1 MAFDGIVTR
10 AMVRKLQD
18 KILLG
23 KIEKVYQPEADELV
37 FHIHTKNGNVR
48 LFASAGS
55 AHARVCFI
63 NENPINPPAPL
74 AFCMLLRKHLQGG
87 RITEIK
93 QKDSERIIEISLET
107 LNELGFTMSKKLI
120 FEIMGKH
127 SNIILV
133 DIASGKIIDSI
144 KRVSFDSSRVRQVLP
159 GMIYQYPPAQGK
171 IPFAEISDE
180 QLAVLPQDGKAI
192 LRAVGGIAPAF
203 AEELATHCGSARTAY
218 FRSVLT
224 AIDSGSYGDIAM
236 SFIKAANQS
245 PINDTIGIVT
255 ASPDNF
261 DNRFGGDNS
270 SGSDDSFGIATPS
283 LSRNCSLSVS
293 NNCRTSVAEEL
304 VSANEQLPAVVY
316 FDETGKP
323 LDFYPFPLSE
333 LETAADVRRF
343 GDLST
348 AMEFYFDRKETSN
361 QGRQKSHDLIKS
373 VTALLD
379 KMYLK
384 KKRLSEDLL
393 KAENSEDLRLYGEL
407 LTANIHLVK
416 AGMKSVEVI
425 NYYDGSTVSIPLDV
439 KQSPAKNAQMYFKKY
454 GKSKTAIKE
463 KQIQLEENENEIKY
477 LESVL
482 VFLENTDD
490 VSEIE
495 AIRSELIETGYV
507 RRRKQAGGFRD
518 KKYKPQPYKYTLS
531 NGMSVLV
538 GRNNKEN
545 DILTCKTANS
555 KDLWLH
561 TKDIPGSHV
570 IVQSGGIELDEA
582 SIWEAAA
589 IAAYHSKARSSENVP
604 VDYVTAKYVKKP
616 AGAKPGMVIF
626 TNNRTVWV
634 NPALPASEQI

>member
-10 AMVRKLQD
+10 AMVRELQN

-37 FHIHTKNGNVR
+37 FHIHTRNGNMR
-48 LFASAGS
+48 LLASAGS

-63 NENPINPPAPL
+63 SENPVNPPAPL
-74 AFCMLLRKHLQGG
+74 SFCMLLRKHLQGG
-87 RITEIK
+87 RITDIQ

-133 DIASGKIIDSI
+133 DIASGKIIDAI
-144 KRVSFDSSRVRQVLP
+144 KRVSFDASRVRQILP
-159 GMIYQYPPAQGK
+159 GMIYQYPPVQEK
-171 IPFAEISDE
+171 IPFLSISDE
-180 QLAVLPQDGKAI
+180 ELEGLPQDGKAI

-203 AEELATHCGSARTAY
+203 AEELATHCGSTRSSY
-218 FRSVLT
+218 FRSVLNEVDRGQAGEARIYT
-224 AIDSGSYGDIAM
+224 DEAG
-236 SFIKAANQS
+236 N
-245 PINDTIGIVT
+245 PI
-255 ASPDNF
+255 
-261 DNRFGGDNS
+261 
-270 SGSDDSFGIATPS
+270 
-283 LSRNCSLSVS
+283 
-293 NNCRTSVAEEL
+293 
-304 VSANEQLPAVVY
+304 
-316 FDETGKP
+316 
-323 LDFYPFPLSE
+323 DFYPLPLSE
-333 LETAADVRRF
+333 LEASAAVERF
-343 GDLST
+343 DDLSS
-348 AMEFYFDRKETSN
+348 AMEAYFRRKASSN

-373 VTALLD
+373 VTASLD

-393 KAENSEDLRLYGEL
+393 KAENSEDMRLYGEL

-416 AGMKSVEVI
+416 PGMKSVDVI
-425 NYYDGSTVSIPLDV
+425 NYYDGSTVTIPLDIR
-439 KQSPAKNAQMYFKKY
+439 QSPAKNAQLYFKKY

-463 KQIQLEENENEIKY
+463 KQIQLDENEKEIQY

-482 VFLENTDD
+482 TYLENTEDIA
-490 VSEIE
+490 EIE
-495 AIRSELIETGYV
+495 TIRTELVETGYV
-507 RRRKQAGGFRD
+507 RRRKQAGGFKE
-518 KKYKPQPYKYTLS
+518 KKYKPAPYKYTLS

-545 DILTCKTANS
+545 DILTFKTAGS
-555 KDLWLH
+555 KDMWLH

-570 IVQSGGIELDEA
+570 IVQSGGTELDEE
-582 SIWEAAA
+582 SVWEAAA
-589 IAAYHSKARSSENVP
+589 IAAYHSKARTSENVP
-604 VDYVTAKYVKKP
+604 VDYVIAKYVKKP

-634 NPALPASEQI
+634 NPALPD